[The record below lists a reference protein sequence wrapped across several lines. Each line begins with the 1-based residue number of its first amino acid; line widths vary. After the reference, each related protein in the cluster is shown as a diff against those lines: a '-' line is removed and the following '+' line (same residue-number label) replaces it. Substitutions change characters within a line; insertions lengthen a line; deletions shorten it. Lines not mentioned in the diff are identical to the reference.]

1 MIWRVPERMKTKLTP
16 TAAIVRVQ
24 YALRLKV
31 RKHKLV
37 TDEKWTSEDMNDEKN
52 RT

>member
-1 MIWRVPERMKTKLTP
+1 MIWRVPERMETELTP

-31 RKHKLV
+31 RKHKLM
-37 TDEKWTSEDMNDEKN
+37 TDEKWTTENVNGEKN